1 MLQTASSACATSRTD
16 APRRRLA
23 AARAHTPSPQR
34 LRAAECPRHSPHSP
48 LGLAVQLRARTGRA
62 RRREL
67 VARARS
73 VGRLRVG
80 PAWHK
85 GRGGQEGGWLTLLHT
100 PAAMAEPSWI
110 YMSAAR
116 QIHVSCH
123 RENAKFLECKQK
135 DPNPQACLEAGAAV
149 TSCVDK
155 VRAAGVGDRRECR
168 QSEPASA
175 RADPRR
181 QSQPSTR
188 ASRPPRRPAHA
199 RNRSLRRCARM
210 PPSSSRTTASA
221 WTTTATAR
229 TAAGSSRQPST
240 KRALRTSRSTIN
252 DSLAALRH
260 RVRGRIPAHRR
271 FFLARLS
278 HVHTRSTAQQR
289 EDAALK
295 AKALL
300 FVCRVCVGGGV
311 GVREETGG
319 RLVLTRAPHAISER
333 RS

>member
-1 MLQTASSACATSRTD
+1 M
-16 APRRRLA
+16 
-23 AARAHTPSPQR
+23 
-34 LRAAECPRHSPHSP
+34 
-48 LGLAVQLRARTGRA
+48 
-62 RRREL
+62 
-67 VARARS
+67 
-73 VGRLRVG
+73 
-80 PAWHK
+80 
-85 GRGGQEGGWLTLLHT
+85 LTLLHT

-168 QSEPASA
+168 QSEPAST

-271 FFLARLS
+271 FFFGTTVVCAHAQHRAAARRRGTQGQGVIICVS
-278 HVHTRSTAQQR
+278 C
-289 EDAALK
+289 
-295 AKALL
+295 
-300 FVCRVCVGGGV
+300 VCWGGGGLGRRQG
-311 GVREETGG
+311 GVWSSRG
-319 RLVLTRAPHAISER
+319 RHTQSPSAAASKWPRAHPSTIPWAGPPCPAL
-333 RS
+333 

>member
-1 MLQTASSACATSRTD
+1 
-16 APRRRLA
+16 
-23 AARAHTPSPQR
+23 
-34 LRAAECPRHSPHSP
+34 
-48 LGLAVQLRARTGRA
+48 
-62 RRREL
+62 
-67 VARARS
+67 
-73 VGRLRVG
+73 
-80 PAWHK
+80 
-85 GRGGQEGGWLTLLHT
+85 
-100 PAAMAEPSWI
+100 MAEPSWI

-175 RADPRR
+175 RADPLR

-199 RNRSLRRCARM
+199 RNRSSRRCARM
-210 PPSSSRTTASA
+210 RPSSSRTTASA
-221 WTTTATAR
+221 WTTTATVR

-252 DSLAALRH
+252 DSLAALRY
-260 RVRGRIPAHRR
+260 RGRGRIPAHRR
-271 FFLARLS
+271 FFWHDCRMC
-278 HVHTRSTAQQR
+278 TR
-289 EDAALK
+289 AALRSS
-295 AKALL
+295 AKTRHSRPRRYYLC
-300 FVCRVCVGGGV
+300 VVCVLGGWGV
-311 GVREETGG
+311 GGREETGG
-319 RLVLTRAPHAISER
+319 RLVLT
-333 RS
+333 